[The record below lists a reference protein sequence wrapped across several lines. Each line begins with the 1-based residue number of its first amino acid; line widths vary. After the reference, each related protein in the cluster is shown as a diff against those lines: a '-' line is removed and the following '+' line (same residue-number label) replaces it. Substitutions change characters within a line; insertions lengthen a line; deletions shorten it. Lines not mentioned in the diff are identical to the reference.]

1 MAQSGRKRRGRKQTP
16 TSESAHDR
24 SSKYR
29 QLRHPF
35 TPQSVFSDDEVNSI
49 HNTALRVLEDLGI
62 KVLLPQAREIYAR
75 NDARLKDD
83 MVFIGRDMV
92 DACLQT
98 APKSMT
104 IRAANPDRQQ
114 IYENGSMIFSPGA
127 GCPNVTDLTRGRRPG
142 SLESYIE
149 TIKLQQSFNVMHLL
163 GPSSEPQDVPV
174 QQRHYAMM
182 QAQMQWADKPVNV
195 YARGQKQVEQSFE
208 MIQLGLNLS
217 ADEFAQGV
225 WATGIINSNSP
236 RMLDKPMAQGI
247 IDFAKAGQISII
259 SPFCLAGAMAPITVA
274 GALTLQHAEA
284 LACIVLSQLTSP
296 GAPVSYGGFS
306 SNVDMKSGSPAFGTP
321 EHIKMQI
328 GGGQLARHIGLPWR
342 SATGTA
348 SNVADAQGATET
360 VNALWGALMGNV
372 TWTIHAAGWLEGG
385 LSFGYEKFINDIEAL
400 QVIAELCATSVADDE
415 EIGFDAI
422 ADVAPAGHFFETPHT
437 MSRYK
442 DAFYR
447 PLVAETTNFGSWEE
461 AGSKS
466 SEQRATVVWQRTL
479 ANYQQPDSG
488 KVIEDRLAN
497 YVTKA
502 TEAGGAPP
510 MD

>member
-1 MAQSGRKRRGRKQTP
+1 MAQKGRKRRGRKQAADT
-16 TSESAHDR
+16 ESAPRR
-24 SSKYR
+24 SLKYR
-29 QLRHPF
+29 QLRHPLK
-35 TPQSVFSDDEVNSI
+35 PQSVFSDDEVNAI
-49 HNTALRVLEDLGI
+49 HNAALRVLEELGI
-62 KVLLPQAREIYAR
+62 KVLLPEAREIYAR
-75 NDARLKDD
+75 NDARLDDD
-83 MVFIGRDMV
+83 MVYIGRDMV
-92 DACLQT
+92 EACLSS
-98 APKSMT
+98 APKSMM
-104 IRAANPDRQQ
+104 IRAANPLHEQ
-114 IYENGSMIFSPGA
+114 IYEDGTMLFSTGA
-127 GCPNVTDLTRGRRPG
+127 GCPNVTDLKRGRRPG

-149 TIKLQQSFNVMHLL
+149 TIKLQQSFDVIHLL
-163 GPSSEPQDVPV
+163 GPAAEPQDVPV
-174 QQRHYAMM
+174 HQRHYTMM

-217 ADEFAQGV
+217 AAEFSQGI

-284 LACIVLSQLTSP
+284 IACIVLAQLANP

-321 EHIKMQI
+321 EHLKMQI
-328 GGGQLARHIGLPWR
+328 GGGQLARHIGMPWR

-385 LSFGYEKFINDIEAL
+385 LSFGYEKYINDIEAL
-400 QVIAELCATSVADDE
+400 QVIAELCTKPVADVA

-422 ADVAPAGHFFETPHT
+422 ADVAPAGHFFETEHT

-447 PLVAETTNFGSWEE
+447 PLVADTTNFGSWEE
-461 AGSKS
+461 AGSLS
-466 SEQRATVVWQRTL
+466 SEQRATAVWQRTL
-479 ANYQQPDSG
+479 AEYQQPESG
-488 KVIEDRLAN
+488 KVIEERLAK
-497 YVTKA
+497 YIADGTK
-502 TEAGGAPP
+502 AGGAPP